1 MEAKDSRWLEG
12 GEAGAL
18 IRDFDWASTP
28 LGQAAHWPHSLRT
41 AVNLMLNSRHPM
53 WIGWGPEASFLY
65 NDAYLSVLGQAKH
78 PWALGRPAAEVWAE
92 IWDVCGPLAD
102 KVFQRGEASFVD
114 DVRLLMWR
122 GDFLEETF
130 YSFSYSPI
138 RDESGQVAG
147 LFCPSTET
155 TDKILN
161 ARRLAT
167 LSSLAAK
174 ATVEATTLG
183 ACNTAMRIVGENPDD
198 IPFALLYLL
207 ENDRLVLQRSV
218 GLDAQPQAFRPACIE
233 PGADADAAPV
243 WPLAEVIA
251 HGQPLT
257 CALAQG
263 LTVIGIGD
271 QPVREAIV
279 LSVASSSQDKPIGV
293 LVAGISPARRL
304 DAEYRTF
311 FTLVAGQIATALV
324 NSQAYETERRRA
336 EALAE
341 LDRAKTRFFSNV
353 SHELRTPLTLLLSPL
368 DDVLEGDIESTQ
380 RERLLMARR
389 NAHRL
394 QKLVNTLLDFSRIEA
409 GRTQALYEP
418 TDLALLTAQLASS
431 FRSTVERAG
440 LRLTVDCEPLG
451 EPVYVDRDMWEKVVL
466 NLLSNAFKFTF
477 DGEIRLVLR
486 NRGSAAELVVSD
498 TGVGIPAAEIPR
510 LFERFFRVEGTR
522 ARTHEGSGIGLALVR
537 ELVKLHG
544 GSIEVDSV
552 ESYGSTFTIRL
563 PTGSAHLP
571 AEHLGGRRGDRA
583 DTAARV
589 ETFVDEARLWIGAP
603 PAPAAPVQ
611 EQQRQ
616 ARRARV
622 LLADD
627 NADMREYVHSLLSA
641 QHEVSCV
648 ADGLAAWQA
657 LQGEPPDLLLTDVMM
672 PGLDG
677 FGLLRRVRGDV
688 RLRELPVVLLSAR
701 AGEESRV
708 EGLNAGADD
717 YLVKP
722 FAAKELLARVESQI
736 TLARLRR
743 EARVEAE
750 TINEV
755 SRSLVEL
762 DMQVLV
768 QKITDA
774 GTELTGARFGAFFY
788 NMIDE
793 NGAAYQL
800 YTLSGAPR
808 EAFENFGHP
817 RATPVFAPT
826 FNGEGVIRSDDI
838 TQDPRYGRW
847 GPHFGQPKGH
857 LPVRSYLAVPV
868 VSRSGTVI
876 GGLFFGHPEPGVFD
890 ERSER
895 LIAGIA
901 GQASAALDNARMF
914 DEVQRA
920 ARERERLLQSERLA
934 RGEAERLSA
943 IKDEFLATL
952 SHELRTPLNAILG
965 WAQILSSRNARN
977 DDLQRGA
984 EAIYRNAR
992 AQAMLIE
999 DLLDMSRITSGK
1011 LRLDVQT
1018 VVPMSFIEAATEAV
1032 RPAADAKNIRIEMI
1046 VDPLAGP
1053 VSGDAGRL
1061 QQVIWNLLSN
1071 AVKYTPKGGKV
1082 QVLLERVN
1090 SHIEISVADTGIGIE
1105 PEFLPHVFERFRQ
1118 ADASTTRRFGGLG
1131 LGLSIVR
1138 HLVELHGGTVQARSA
1153 GADQGATFTVCLPLS
1168 VLHRPAEAERVH
1180 PRASVAEPV
1189 DVRAVDLS
1197 GLRVLVVDDDRDAR
1211 ELIDHALVAC
1221 RLWRR
1226 SAQRRFGCP
1235 GPARDRRAA
1244 AAAADQRH
1252 RHARHG
1258 RLRAAQARAGDARS
1272 HGQAASDRADGVR
1285 AHRGPHAG
1293 DARGLPHASVQAGGA
1308 GRAHRHGRGDGR
1320 PRAALAHV
1328 FHRSLDPL

>member
-1 MEAKDSRWLEG
+1 MGMTEDAGAGNSRWLEG
-12 GEAGAL
+12 GEAGEL
-18 IRDFDWASTP
+18 IRDHDWASTP
-28 LGQAAHWPHSLRT
+28 LGPAAQWPHSLRT

-65 NDAYLSVLGQAKH
+65 NDAYVSVLGQAKH

-174 ATVEATTLG
+174 ATVETTTLG
-183 ACNTAMRIVGENPDD
+183 ACDTAMRIIGENADD

-218 GLDAQPQAFRPACIE
+218 GLDAQPPAFRPERVE
-233 PGADADAAPV
+233 PEADADASAV
-243 WPLAEVIA
+243 WPLAAVIA
-251 HGQPLT
+251 QGQPQT

-263 LTVIGIGD
+263 LTVNGIGD

-279 LSVASSSQDKPIGV
+279 LPVASSQQEKPIGV
-293 LVAGISPARRL
+293 LVAGVSAARRL
-304 DAEYRTF
+304 DLEYRTF
-311 FTLVAGQIATALV
+311 FTLVAGQIATAIA
-324 NSQAYETERRRA
+324 NSQAYEAERRRA

-341 LDRAKTRFFSNV
+341 LDRAKTLFFSNV

-368 DDVLEGDIESTQ
+368 DEVLEGTVESAQ
-380 RERLLMARR
+380 RERLQMARR

-409 GRTQALYEP
+409 GRTRAFYEA

-431 FRSTVERAG
+431 FRSTIERAG
-440 LRLTVDCEPLG
+440 LRLTVDCEPLA
-451 EPVYVDRDMWEKVVL
+451 EPVFVDRDMWEKVVL

-477 DGEIRLVLR
+477 EGEVRLSL
-486 NRGSAAELVVSD
+486 RGSGSAVELVVAD
-498 TGVGIPAAEIPR
+498 TGVGIPADQIPR
-510 LFERFFRVEGTR
+510 LFERFFRVEGAR

-544 GSIEVDSV
+544 GRIEVDSV
-552 ESYGSTFTIRL
+552 ENYGSTFTVRL

-571 AEHLGGRRGDRA
+571 AEHLGKRRDNRP

-589 ETFVDEARLWIGAP
+589 ETYVDEARLWINPASTP
-603 PAPAAPVQ
+603 PAMRAPSG
-611 EQQRQ
+611 RIAQ
-616 ARRARV
+616 APRPRV

-627 NADMREYVHSLLSA
+627 NADMRDYVRSLLSA

-657 LQGEPPDLLLTDVMM
+657 LQGELPDLLLTDVMM

-677 FGLLRRVRGDV
+677 FGLLRRIRADA
-688 RLRELPVVLLSAR
+688 RLRELPVMLLSAR

-750 TINEV
+750 TLNEV
-755 SRSLVEL
+755 SRSLIEL

-826 FNGEGVIRSDDI
+826 FNGEGVIRSDDV
-838 TQDPRYGRW
+838 TEDSRYGHW
-847 GPHFGQPKGH
+847 GPHFGQPQGH

-868 VSRSGTVI
+868 VSRSGQVI

-895 LIAGIA
+895 LITGIA
-901 GQASAALDNARMF
+901 GQASAALDNARLF

-920 ARERERLLQSERLA
+920 AKERESLLQSERAA

-965 WAQILSSRNARN
+965 WAQILAGRNARS

-1018 VVPMSFIEAATEAV
+1018 VAPMSFIEAATEAV
-1032 RPAADAKNIRIEMI
+1032 RPAAEAKNIRIEMI

-1061 QQVIWNLLSN
+1061 QQVVWNLLSN
-1071 AVKYTPKGGKV
+1071 AIKYTPKGGKV
-1082 QVLLERVN
+1082 QVLLERIN
-1090 SHIEISVADTGIGIE
+1090 SHIEISVADTGIGIAAD
-1105 PEFLPHVFERFRQ
+1105 FLPYVFERFRQ

-1131 LGLSIVR
+1131 LGLAIVK

-1180 PRASVAEPV
+1180 PRASAGEPV
-1189 DVRAVDLS
+1189 DVRSVDLS

-1211 ELIDHALVAC
+1211 ELIEHALSDCGAEVLSVDSGAE
-1221 RLWRR
+1221 
-1226 SAQRRFGCP
+1226 A
-1235 GPARDRRAA
+1235 
-1244 AAAADQRH
+1244 
-1252 RHARHG
+1252 
-1258 RLRAAQARAGDARS
+1258 LRVIEGLRPQLLI
-1272 HGQAASDRADGVR
+1272 SDIGMPNMDGYELLKRVR
-1285 AHRGPHAG
+1285 ALPEVIAG
-1293 DARGLPHASVQAGGA
+1293 LRPIALTAFARTEDRTRAMLAGFHMHLSKPVEPAELIATVAAMA
-1308 GRAHRHGRGDGR
+1308 GRAQ
-1320 PRAALAHV
+1320 L
-1328 FHRSLDPL
+1328 